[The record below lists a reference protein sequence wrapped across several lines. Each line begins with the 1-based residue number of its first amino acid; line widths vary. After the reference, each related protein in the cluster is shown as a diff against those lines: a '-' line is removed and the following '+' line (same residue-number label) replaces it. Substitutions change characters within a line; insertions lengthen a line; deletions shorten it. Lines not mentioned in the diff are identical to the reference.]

1 MYCIGK
7 VKSVQQKYILGSET
21 FQLGLAREISARTHH
36 YGHMKEKSTW
46 STDFDFSDKTC
57 GTKVLTWQFINL
69 DICLTLFDKQRF

>member
-46 STDFDFSDKTC
+46 STDFDFSDKT
-57 GTKVLTWQFINL
+57 WQFINL